1 MSRLAHRAPHRVRPG
16 IAVLTAVT
24 AVVAATL
31 LPSPGA
37 AAQSAPRGG
46 DGGRGAVRDGG
57 APKGVSPLADKWANP
72 WGLSFLPKTTSALV
86 TERYTSAVWLLKP
99 DGSRKK
105 VGTVPNT
112 VAPDPDPAMADGG
125 LLGVAVSPTW
135 NGTTDKDVFFV
146 HTVADGTRV
155 VKMRFDGTSLS
166 GYTVVI
172 SGIKRG
178 GDHNGGT
185 IAFGPDGYLYVT
197 TGDGHD
203 NKAAQDK
210 NSLNGKILRI
220 TKSGAAAPGNPFGN
234 RVYSLGL
241 RNPEGLAWDSRG
253 RLWAADIGRTA
264 WDELNLVEKG
274 RNYGWPTCEGTCS
287 APGMTNP
294 KKVWKPAEGGV
305 PAQVAIVNDV
315 LYVSTLLGKRL
326 WRLPI
331 DAGGTGIGPATSYY
345 QGAYGRLR
353 AVAKVPGADQLW
365 LGSSGNTSTNK
376 DVILKV
382 TIG

>member
-1 MSRLAHRAPHRVRPG
+1 M
-16 IAVLTAVT
+16 
-24 AVVAATL
+24 AAAAL
-31 LPSPGA
+31 LQSPVA

-46 DGGRGAVRDGG
+46 DAWHGASQEGGGPSGI
-57 APKGVSPLADKWANP
+57 STLADKLTNP
-72 WGLSFLPKTTSALV
+72 WGISFLPKTKNALV
-86 TERYTSAVWLLKP
+86 TERYTSAVWLVKS
-99 DGSRKK
+99 DGSKKK

-112 VAPDPDPAMADGG
+112 VRPDPDPAMADGG
-125 LLGVAVSPTW
+125 LLGVAPSPTW

-166 GYTVVI
+166 GYTVVL

-197 TGDGHD
+197 TGDAHHSSL
-203 NKAAQDK
+203 AQDK

-234 RVYSLGL
+234 RVYSYGL
-241 RNPEGLAWDSRG
+241 RNPEGLAWDARG
-253 RLWAADIGRTA
+253 RLWAADIGHTK
-264 WDELNLVEKG
+264 WDELNLLSKG
-274 RNYGWPTCEGTCS
+274 GNYGWPTCEGPCS
-287 APGMTNP
+287 TAGTTNP
-294 KKVWKPAEGGV
+294 KMVWKPEDGGV
-305 PAQVAIVNDV
+305 PAQLAIVDNAI
-315 LYVSTLLGKRL
+315 YVTTLLGKRL

-331 DAGGTGIGPATSYY
+331 DASGVGIGPATSYY
-345 QGAYGRLR
+345 NGAYGRLR
-353 AVAKVPGADQLW
+353 ALAKVPGADRLW
-365 LGSSGNTSTNK
+365 LGTSGNGTGK
-376 DVILKV
+376 DRILKV